1 MRKFILT
8 CTAII
13 TVVIAAAQQPD
24 LEPEMDSA
32 MEPEMDSAMEPV
44 IASTMEPLM
53 TSAMEPVTD
62 SAMEPIMTSAME
74 PMLSGEQ
81 QQAQEPRSYSL
92 LEAMEHAVV
101 HNLNAENARLDV
113 LSAEKRVW
121 EATATG
127 LPQVNASVNY
137 NNNLSL
143 ATTLIPDFLGDPSDK
158 IEVQFGTKHFATA
171 GMVANQ
177 VIFSGSFIVG
187 LQTARVFREFTQ
199 TNRELTE
206 QQVKESVTQGYYI
219 VLLSEQ
225 TLEALRGNLANMQ
238 VTLEDTRELFKTGF
252 IEEIEVDQLE
262 VTFSDLENAVL
273 SMERQLVASRS
284 LLKYQ
289 MGLDAAEEIEL
300 SDKLEDFVEAL
311 DYQVLGSAEMD
322 VESNLNYQILRDQEQ
337 LAYMDMKLKQTE
349 YMPNL
354 SAFFTMDFTA
364 QRDEFNLFD
373 TDEDWYKASAVGLSL
388 NIPLFSSGLRM
399 AGVAQKRIAY
409 EQAKNTREFTARG
422 LQVEF
427 MQAQYDLANAY
438 EKFSSEKK
446 NLKLAQKVVNTTKT
460 KYNEGLAGSL
470 ELTQVNDQ
478 FLQTLSNYTSA
489 MVELLNAKVT
499 LDILMNK
506 I

>member
-1 MRKFILT
+1 MKRIALAFLS
-8 CTAII
+8 I
-13 TVVIAAAQQPD
+13 TTGALLAAQAYIPKPSQELSQGLPVQ
-24 LEPEMDSA
+24 
-32 MEPEMDSAMEPV
+32 EPV
-44 IASTMEPLM
+44 QALPQETGQEST
-53 TSAMEPVTD
+53 
-62 SAMEPIMTSAME
+62 
-74 PMLSGEQ
+74 
-81 QQAQEPRSYSL
+81 QAPRSFSL
-92 LEAMEHAVV
+92 QEAMEHAVV

-113 LSAEKRVW
+113 ESANKRVW
-121 EATATG
+121 EAIASG
-127 LPQVNASVNY
+127 LPQVSASVNY

-187 LQTARVFREFTQ
+187 LQTAKVFKEFTQ
-199 TNRELTE
+199 TSRELTE

-225 TLEALRGNLANMQ
+225 TLEALRGNLENMQ
-238 VTLEDTRELFKTGF
+238 STLEDTRELYKAGF

-262 VTFSDLENAVL
+262 VTLADLENAVL

-289 MGLDAAEEIEL
+289 MGLDLGDEIL
-300 SDKLEDFVEAL
+300 LTDNLEAL
-311 DYQVLGSAEMD
+311 LEALNYQALGATVMD
-322 VESNLNYQILRDQEQ
+322 VESNLDYQVLRDQEQ

-373 TDEDWYKASAVGLSL
+373 TEEDWYKASAVGLSL
-388 NIPLFSSGLRM
+388 NIPVFSSGLRM
-399 AGVAQKRIAY
+399 AGVAQKRIAW
-409 EQAKNTREFTARG
+409 EQAKNTREFAARG
-422 LQVEF
+422 LKVEF

-438 EKFSSEKK
+438 EKYNREKK
-446 NLKLAQKVVNTTKT
+446 NLQLAQKVVNTTET

-489 MVELLNAKVT
+489 MVEVLNAKVT
-499 LDILMNK
+499 LDKLMNK

>member
-1 MRKFILT
+1 MKKIILT
-8 CTAII
+8 ITGII
-13 TVVIAAAQQPD
+13 TVV
-24 LEPEMDSA
+24 
-32 MEPEMDSAMEPV
+32 
-44 IASTMEPLM
+44 LM
-53 TSAMEPVTD
+53 V
-62 SAMEPIMTSAME
+62 
-74 PMLSGEQ
+74 
-81 QQAQEPRSYSL
+81 AQEPVPAIAQEPLQVRVQEQTAEPRSFSL
-92 LEAMEHAVV
+92 SEAMEHAVV

-113 LSAEKRVW
+113 LSADKRVW

-127 LPQVNASVNY
+127 LPQVSASVNY

-187 LQTARVFREFTQ
+187 LQTAKVFKEFTQ

-206 QQVKESVTQGYYI
+206 QQVKEAVTQGYYI

-238 VTLEDTRELFKTGF
+238 ATLEDTRELYKAGF

-273 SMERQLVASRS
+273 SMERQLVAARS

-289 MGLDAAEEIEL
+289 MGLDAGEEIEL
-300 SDKLEDFVEAL
+300 TDKLEDFVEAL
-311 DYQVLGSAEMD
+311 DYQVLGSVEMN

-373 TDEDWYKASAVGLSL
+373 TEEEWYQASAVGLSL
-388 NIPLFSSGLRM
+388 NIPVFSSGLRM

-409 EQAKNTREFTARG
+409 EQAKNTREFTSRG
-422 LQVEF
+422 LKVEF

-446 NLKLAQKVVNTTKT
+446 NLVLAQKVVNTTKS

>member
-1 MRKFILT
+1 MRKIILT
-8 CTAII
+8 IVIGI
-13 TVVIAAAQQPD
+13 TGVMVLAQQP
-24 LEPEMDSA
+24 
-32 MEPEMDSAMEPV
+32 V
-44 IASTMEPLM
+44 
-53 TSAMEPVTD
+53 
-62 SAMEPIMTSAME
+62 
-74 PMLSGEQ
+74 
-81 QQAQEPRSYSL
+81 QEPSSAPRSFSL
-92 LEAMEHAVV
+92 REAMEHAVL

-113 LSAEKRVW
+113 ESADQRVW

-127 LPQVNASVNY
+127 LPQVSASVNY

-143 ATTLIPDFLGDPSDK
+143 ATTLIPDFLGDPSQK

-187 LQTARVFREFTQ
+187 LQTARIFREFTQ

-206 QQVKESVTQGYYI
+206 QQVKESVAQGYYI
-219 VLLSEQ
+219 VLLSEN
-225 TLEALRGNLANMQ
+225 TLESLKGNLENMQ
-238 VTLEDTRELFKTGF
+238 STLEDTRELFAAGF

-262 VTFSDLENAVL
+262 VTFTDLENAVS
-273 SMERQLVASRS
+273 SMERQLVASRN

-289 MGLDAAEEIEL
+289 MGLDLGEEIL
-300 SDKLEDFVEAL
+300 LTDRLEDLVEDLNYQAL
-311 DYQVLGSAEMD
+311 GTSEMN
-322 VESNLNYQILRDQEQ
+322 VESNLDYQILRDREQ

-364 QRDEFNLFD
+364 QRDEFNLLD
-373 TDEDWYKASAVGLSL
+373 TEEDWYQASAVGLSL

-409 EQAKNTREFTARG
+409 EQAKNTWEFAARG
-422 LQVEF
+422 LKIEF

-438 EKFSSEKK
+438 EKYNREKK
-446 NLKLAQKVVNTTKT
+446 NLKLAQKVVNTTET

-489 MVELLNAKVT
+489 MVEVLNAKVT
-499 LDILMNK
+499 LDRLMNK

>member
-1 MRKFILT
+1 MKKIILT
-8 CTAII
+8 ITGII
-13 TVVIAAAQQPD
+13 TVV
-24 LEPEMDSA
+24 
-32 MEPEMDSAMEPV
+32 
-44 IASTMEPLM
+44 LM
-53 TSAMEPVTD
+53 V
-62 SAMEPIMTSAME
+62 
-74 PMLSGEQ
+74 
-81 QQAQEPRSYSL
+81 AQEPVPAIAQEPLQVRVQEQTAEPRSFSL
-92 LEAMEHAVV
+92 SEAMEHAVV

-113 LSAEKRVW
+113 LSADKRVW

-127 LPQVNASVNY
+127 LPQVSASVNY

-187 LQTARVFREFTQ
+187 LQTAKVFKEFTQ

-206 QQVKESVTQGYYI
+206 QQVKEAVTQGYYI

-225 TLEALRGNLANMQ
+225 TLEVLRGNLANMQ
-238 VTLEDTRELFKTGF
+238 ATLEDTRELYKAGF

-273 SMERQLVASRS
+273 SMERQLVAARS

-289 MGLDAAEEIEL
+289 MGLDAGEEIEL
-300 SDKLEDFVEAL
+300 TDKLEDFVEAL
-311 DYQVLGSAEMD
+311 DYQVLGSVEMN

-373 TDEDWYKASAVGLSL
+373 TEEEWYQASAVGLSL
-388 NIPLFSSGLRM
+388 NIPVFSSGLRM

-409 EQAKNTREFTARG
+409 EQAKNTREFTSRG
-422 LQVEF
+422 LKVEF

-446 NLKLAQKVVNTTKT
+446 NLVLAQKVVNTTKS